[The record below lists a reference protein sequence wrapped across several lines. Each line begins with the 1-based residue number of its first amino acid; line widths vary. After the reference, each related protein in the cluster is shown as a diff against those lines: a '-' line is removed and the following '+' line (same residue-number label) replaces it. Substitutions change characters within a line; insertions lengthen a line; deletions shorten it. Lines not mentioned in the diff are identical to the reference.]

1 MTLSKAFGKLRAR
14 HTETPVKHPLPSSSD
29 VEAVE
34 ADLGITLPSDLRHYL
49 LEVSDVFVGTLEP
62 VTLGRIESHTHL
74 LNVIQSAR
82 AYGVPDELLPF
93 CEDNADFF
101 CFNNKG
107 EIEYW
112 SHNGATDERWP
123 DMATW
128 IEQVWLGGG

>member
-1 MTLSKAFGKLRAR
+1 MTLSEAFGKLRER
-14 HTETPVKHPLPSSSD
+14 HTETPVQQPLPSSTD

-34 ADLGITLPSDLRHYL
+34 ADLGITLPSDLCRYL

-62 VTLGRIESHTHL
+62 VTLGRIDSHTHL

-112 SHNGATDERWP
+112 SHNGTTDERWP
-123 DMATW
+123 DLATW
-128 IEQVWLGGG
+128 IEDVWLGGG